1 MLNISIIGSTGSI
14 GTQALDVIRCSPDK
28 FSVVAISANSNWQ
41 LLLKQ
46 IIEFKPLKAVILD
59 NIAFLHLKENLP
71 KESKTKL
78 IFGGSG
84 LEEIS
89 VMPETDLVLVST
101 VGVSGLMPTLHALEA
116 GKQLALATKEA
127 LVSGGDLVIPLAK
140 SKNIT
145 IRPVDSEHS
154 AIFQC
159 IGNDRK
165 FLKKVILT
173 CSGGALRN
181 FTKEQL
187 KNATV
192 DDVLAHPNWSM
203 GKKITVDCATLMN
216 KGFEMIEACHLF
228 GLSPSQV
235 NIVIH
240 PQSII
245 HSAVEFFDG
254 SIIAQMSKP
263 DMKLAIQYAFSY
275 PERLNKNW
283 AYTDFFELSAL
294 TFEKPDFDKF
304 PCLKLAFDSFSQG
317 GTMPAS
323 LNAVNEEAV
332 LAFLREEISFGDIYE
347 VIERTLSKVELLPS
361 SLENIFHADSEAR
374 RIAAFFIERMK
385 NNNVD

>member
-1 MLNISIIGSTGSI
+1 MIRISIIGSTGSI
-14 GTQALDVIRCSPDK
+14 GTQALDVIKCFPDK
-28 FSVVAISANSNWQ
+28 FSVVAISANSNWR

-46 IIEFKPLKAVILD
+46 IIEFKPLKAVIFD
-59 NIAFLHLKENLP
+59 NVSFLQLKENLP
-71 KESKTKL
+71 SDSKTKL
-78 IFGGSG
+78 IQGDSG
-84 LEEIS
+84 IEEICS
-89 VMPETDLVLVST
+89 MPETDLVLVST
-101 VGVSGLMPTLHALEA
+101 VGVSGLKPVLYALKSE
-116 GKQLALATKEA
+116 KQLALATKEA

-159 IGNDRK
+159 IGNDRE
-165 FLKKVILT
+165 FLKRVILT

-187 KNATV
+187 KTATV
-192 DDVLAHPNWSM
+192 DDVLAHPNWTM
-203 GKKITVDCATLMN
+203 GRKITVDCATLMN

-228 GLSPSQV
+228 GLSPSQIK
-235 NIVIH
+235 IVIH

-245 HSAVEFFDG
+245 HSAVEFIDG

-275 PERLNKNW
+275 PERLKKNW
-283 AYTDFFELSAL
+283 AFTDFFELPAL
-294 TFEKPDFDKF
+294 TFSMPDFDKF

-332 LAFLREEISFGDIYE
+332 LAFLREEICFGDIYE
-347 VIERTLSKVELLPS
+347 VIERTLSKVERLPS

-374 RIAAFFIERMK
+374 RIATFFIERMK

>member
-1 MLNISIIGSTGSI
+1 MINISIVGSTGSI
-14 GTQALDVIRCSPDK
+14 GTQALDVIRCFPDK
-28 FSVVAISANSNWQ
+28 FSVVALSANSNWE

-46 IIEFKPLKAVILD
+46 IIEFKPLKAVLID
-59 NIAFLHLKENLP
+59 NIAFSKLKENVPNYLNT
-71 KESKTKL
+71 EL
-78 IFGGSG
+78 ICGEFGI
-84 LEEIS
+84 EEIS
-89 VMPETDLVLVST
+89 SMDETELVLIST
-101 VGVSGLMPTLHALEA
+101 VGMSGLKPVLSALNA

-159 IGNDRK
+159 IGDNRE

-181 FTKEQL
+181 FTVEQL
-187 KNATV
+187 KYATV

-228 GLSPSQV
+228 NLLPNQV
-235 NIVIH
+235 EIVIH

-275 PERLNKNW
+275 PERFEKNW
-283 AYTDFFELSAL
+283 TNTDFFSLPAL

-304 PCLKLAFDSFSQG
+304 PCLKIAFDSFAKG

-332 LAFLREEISFGDIYE
+332 FAFLKKEIKFNDIFKI
-347 VIERTLSKVELLPS
+347 IEMTLSKVECLPS
-361 SLENIFHADSEAR
+361 SIENIFYADSEAR
-374 RIAAFFIERMK
+374 RISGVFIERMK
-385 NNNVD
+385 NNNVN